1 MDGLQWRSL
10 APLPKLL
17 LQHDGNP
24 SLGQGEEHAQ
34 LLQALDSGSVSLVL
48 GPSQT
53 AEGSVLVAGLGQ
65 RLVVLG
71 LGDGAHDLAF
81 DTVLTESERITS
93 LAVMERDPGAKSTQP
108 AAILVG
114 TSAGFLQLHS
124 PDARL
129 VLRQA
134 LHDRALLSLS
144 ARSCDAGAG
153 VPHALATFENAVAR
167 VAGWDVAA
175 AMQWRARSWSVAG
188 WGGGSEP
195 PALDVAKWTLGRG
208 VGPRAAAL
216 CGPAVAPS
224 LHAEL
229 ARRCAG
235 AAPPPPPAL
244 RLLTAG
250 AAPPVASFAAPE
262 QPGSR
267 DLARRAAGAARG
279 AAVRLAASAQ
289 ARLPPALARATAR
302 AAGAAGEEAALPR
315 GTRVVALTHVWDAK
329 RVVHSLAASFCG
341 QWALGCDSLGRVLL
355 IDVAT
360 SLVVVMLKGYRA
372 AQAAWMEW
380 PAGGVRGPAPGS
392 SVPVIY
398 APRKGVLE
406 VWAPDLRT
414 RLAVLRGVGPR
425 GVLLSPR
432 PRGAAL
438 WFADLDALRCA
449 DVAPALV
456 SAAPCG

>member
-34 LLQALDSGSVSLVL
+34 LLQALESGSVSLVL

-216 CGPAVAPS
+216 
-224 LHAEL
+224 
-229 ARRCAG
+229 
-235 AAPPPPPAL
+235 
-244 RLLTAG
+244 
-250 AAPPVASFAAPE
+250 
-262 QPGSR
+262 
-267 DLARRAAGAARG
+267 
-279 AAVRLAASAQ
+279 
-289 ARLPPALARATAR
+289 
-302 AAGAAGEEAALPR
+302 
-315 GTRVVALTHVWDAK
+315 
-329 RVVHSLAASFCG
+329 G